1 MKIIPSLKMWEFE
14 KMYVKV
20 KMLMKNGM
28 DVFRI
33 NLKTLSAL
41 EEFIILQKEIQN
53 ILTYNTN
60 IKFLFDVDIPN
71 DSPRIIILNDAFLEV
86 QRDEQIIL
94 KIGIPE
100 KKNSFKTIYLNDYG
114 LSLSKLQEAKYIIY
128 GDGITIFRVI
138 SWKENACTIA
148 AMDDCC
154 LWSGKAIHF
163 DNICLV
169 SGERLHMEKA
179 LLDNIPKDNI
189 YAIALSFTQ
198 SAEQISNAENVF
210 GNYSFLCKIEDFEG
224 LANMDKI
231 LNHNK
236 SVGIYIGRG
245 DLLLSVYNRDFC
257 EVQEYCV
264 KMANDYNKL
273 SIIGTDI
280 LESLTQRV
288 VPSRSDMTDWCF
300 VKKINPSGVVLSPKL
315 AYSERI
321 GSIIAF
327 MEQPLG

>member
-1 MKIIPSLKMWEFE
+1 MWEFE
-14 KMYVKV
+14 EMSVKV
-20 KMLMKNGM
+20 RTLIENGM

-41 EEFIILQKEIQN
+41 EEFMILQEKIQN

-60 IKFLFDVDIPN
+60 IRFLFDVDIPN
-71 DSPRIIILNDAFLEV
+71 DSPRIIILNNAFLEV
-86 QRDEQIIL
+86 KRDEQIIL
-94 KIGIPE
+94 KIGIS
-100 KKNSFKTIYLNDYG
+100 KKENCPKTIYLNDYG

-128 GDGITIFRVI
+128 GDGIAIFRVI
-138 SWKENACTIA
+138 SWKENACTIV
-148 AMDDCC
+148 AMNNCC

-169 SGERLHMEKA
+169 SGEKLHMEKA
-179 LLDNIPKDNI
+179 LLDNIPQNNI

-198 SAEQISNAENVF
+198 SAEQIGNAENVL
-210 GNYSFLCKIEDFEG
+210 GNYSFLCKIEDYEG

-236 SVGIYIGRG
+236 CVGIYIGRG
-245 DLLLSVYNRDFC
+245 DLLFSVYNRNFC

-264 KMANDYNKL
+264 KMANDYNKF

-280 LESLTQRV
+280 LESLTQRA
-288 VPSRSDMTDWCF
+288 VPTRSDMTDWCF

-321 GSIIAF
+321 SSIIAF
-327 MEQPLG
+327 MKNR